1 LRYSAELD
9 EPLAHCIWAYKGIA
23 TFDRNDTG
31 PVVVSSPGNTS
42 TARTECEFNP
52 RDYCEVDVPHEIE
65 ESRLS

>member
-1 LRYSAELD
+1 MTPA
-9 EPLAHCIWAYKGIA
+9 
-23 TFDRNDTG
+23 